1 MDFAIIQAPFAAL
14 STIRDRKEIECMNS
28 SGMSRIPQVPS
39 LLRRISFSFLLGFGL
54 FVLGAGLQGILQQR
68 SLTHISIYLDDLVL
82 GVLAG
87 LMAFAYEH
95 RRSRELRQKLAVIS
109 AMNHHVR
116 NALQTI
122 SYVPYTEQ
130 AKQMLLIQQS
140 VNRIQWALNEIL
152 PGEGQEA
159 QNFPPTMA
167 MAKEA
172 IDTEP
177 PTGTTGKP

>member
-1 MDFAIIQAPFAAL
+1 
-14 STIRDRKEIECMNS
+14 MNS
-28 SGMSRIPQVPS
+28 SGMSRNPQVPS

-54 FVLGAGLQGILQQR
+54 FLLGAGLQGILQQR
-68 SLTHISIYLDDLVL
+68 GVTPVSIYLDDLVL
-82 GVLAG
+82 GILAG
-87 LMAFAYEH
+87 LMAFTYEH

-152 PGEGQEA
+152 PGKGDEA
-159 QNFPPTMA
+159 QNFPPTA
-167 MAKEA
+167 A
-172 IDTEP
+172 IANKTTETKP
-177 PTGTTGKP
+177 QTGTSGKG

>member
-1 MDFAIIQAPFAAL
+1 
-14 STIRDRKEIECMNS
+14 MNS
-28 SGMSRIPQVPS
+28 SGMSKIPQVPS
-39 LLRRISFSFLLGFGL
+39 LLRRISFSFLLGFAL
-54 FVLGAGLQGILQQR
+54 FVLGAGLQGVLQQR
-68 SLTHISIYLDDLVL
+68 GLTRGSIYLDDLVL

-95 RRSRELRQKLAVIS
+95 RRSRDLRQKLAMIS

-140 VNRIQWALNEIL
+140 VNRIQWALQEIL
-152 PGEGQEA
+152 PGESHTA
-159 QNFPPTMA
+159 SSFPPTMA
-167 MAKEA
+167 MTEKA
-172 IDTEP
+172 IETEP
-177 PTGTTGKP
+177 PTGTSGKG

>member
-1 MDFAIIQAPFAAL
+1 
-14 STIRDRKEIECMNS
+14 MNS
-28 SGMSRIPQVPS
+28 SGMSRNPQVPS
-39 LLRRISFSFLLGFGL
+39 LLRRISFSFLLGFAL
-54 FVLGAGLQGILQQR
+54 FVLGAGLQGVLQQR
-68 SLTHISIYLDDLVL
+68 GVTRSNAYVDDLVL

-87 LMAFAYEH
+87 LLVFAYEH

-130 AKQMLLIQQS
+130 AKQMLLVQQS

-152 PGEGQEA
+152 PGEDMETQTL
-159 QNFPPTMA
+159 PPAVSAREKTM
-167 MAKEA
+167 
-172 IDTEP
+172 EP
-177 PTGTTGKP
+177 EPRTGTSGKA

>member
-1 MDFAIIQAPFAAL
+1 M
-14 STIRDRKEIECMNS
+14 
-28 SGMSRIPQVPS
+28 PQVPS

-54 FVLGAGLQGILQQR
+54 FVLGAGLQGVLQHR
-68 SLTHISIYLDDLVL
+68 GITRTSMYLDDLVL

-130 AKQMLLIQQS
+130 TKQMLLIQQA
-140 VNRIQWALNEIL
+140 VDRIQWALKEIL
-152 PGEGQEA
+152 PGEGFEEQS
-159 QNFPPTMA
+159 FPPPMTM
-167 MAKEA
+167 
-172 IDTEP
+172 IDQALESERQ
-177 PTGTTGKP
+177 TGTSGKG

>member
-1 MDFAIIQAPFAAL
+1 
-14 STIRDRKEIECMNS
+14 MNS
-28 SGMSRIPQVPS
+28 SGMSRLPKAPS
-39 LLRRISFSFLLGFGL
+39 LLRRISLSFLLGFGL
-54 FVLGAGLQGILQQR
+54 FLLGAALQAVLEHRGITR
-68 SLTHISIYLDDLVL
+68 GSLYFDDLVL
-82 GVLAG
+82 GALAG

-152 PGEGQEA
+152 PGEGSEP
-159 QNFPPTMA
+159 QNFPPA
-167 MAKEA
+167 MAITKNLIE
-172 IDTEP
+172 TEP
-177 PTGTTGKP
+177 PTGTSGNG

>member
-1 MDFAIIQAPFAAL
+1 
-14 STIRDRKEIECMNS
+14 MNS
-28 SGMSRIPQVPS
+28 SGMSRIPKVPS

-54 FVLGAGLQGILQQR
+54 FVLGAGLQGVLQQR
-68 SLTHISIYLDDLVL
+68 GITRTNLYLDDLLL

-95 RRSRELRQKLAVIS
+95 RRSRDLRQKLAVIS

-140 VNRIQWALNEIL
+140 VNRIQWALKEIL
-152 PGEGQEA
+152 PGEGDES
-159 QNFPPTMA
+159 QNFPPTA
-167 MAKEA
+167 A
-172 IDTEP
+172 ITNQTMETEP
-177 PTGTTGKP
+177 QTGTSGKA

>member
-1 MDFAIIQAPFAAL
+1 
-14 STIRDRKEIECMNS
+14 MNS

-39 LLRRISFSFLLGFGL
+39 LLRRISFSFLLGFAL
-54 FVLGAGLQGILQQR
+54 FVLGAVLQGVLQQR
-68 SLTHISIYLDDLVL
+68 GVARSNAYIDDLVL

-87 LMAFAYEH
+87 LLVFAYEH

-130 AKQMLLIQQS
+130 AKQMLLVQQS
-140 VNRIQWALNEIL
+140 VNRIQWALSEIL
-152 PGEGQEA
+152 PGEGRETR
-159 QNFPPTMA
+159 NFPSTIPIPKNTI
-167 MAKEA
+167 E
-172 IDTEP
+172 TERQ
-177 PTGTTGKP
+177 TGTSGKA

>member
-1 MDFAIIQAPFAAL
+1 
-14 STIRDRKEIECMNS
+14 MNS
-28 SGMSRIPQVPS
+28 AGMSRIPKVPS

-54 FVLGAGLQGILQQR
+54 FVLGAGLQGVLQGR
-68 SLTHISIYLDDLVL
+68 GITRTNLYLDDLVL

-95 RRSRELRQKLAVIS
+95 RRSRDLRQKLAVIS

-122 SYVPYTEQ
+122 AYVPYTEQ

-152 PGEGQEA
+152 PGEGDQA
-159 QNFPPTMA
+159 QNFPPTA
-167 MAKEA
+167 A
-172 IDTEP
+172 ITNQTMETEP
-177 PTGTTGKP
+177 QTGTSGKA

>member
-1 MDFAIIQAPFAAL
+1 
-14 STIRDRKEIECMNS
+14 MNS

-39 LLRRISFSFLLGFGL
+39 LLRRISFSFLLGFAL
-54 FVLGAGLQGILQQR
+54 FVLGAGLQGVLQQR
-68 SLTHISIYLDDLVL
+68 GVTRSNAYVDDLVL

-87 LMAFAYEH
+87 LLVFAYEH

-130 AKQMLLIQQS
+130 AKQMLLVQQS

-152 PGEGQEA
+152 PGEDMETQTL
-159 QNFPPTMA
+159 PPAVSAREKTM
-167 MAKEA
+167 
-172 IDTEP
+172 EP
-177 PTGTTGKP
+177 EPRTGTSGKA

>member
-1 MDFAIIQAPFAAL
+1 
-14 STIRDRKEIECMNS
+14 
-28 SGMSRIPQVPS
+28 

-54 FVLGAGLQGILQQR
+54 FVLGAGLQGMLEHR
-68 SLTHISIYLDDLVL
+68 GFARVSVYLDDLVL

-87 LMAFAYEH
+87 LMVFAYEH

-152 PGEGQEA
+152 PGDGDEA
-159 QNFPPTMA
+159 ARNFPPTMA
-167 MAKEA
+167 V
-172 IDTEP
+172 TEKAMESEP
-177 PTGTTGKP
+177 QTGTSGKS

>member
-1 MDFAIIQAPFAAL
+1 
-14 STIRDRKEIECMNS
+14 
-28 SGMSRIPQVPS
+28 MSRLPKVPF
-39 LLRRISFSFLLGFGL
+39 LLRRISFSFLLGFAL
-54 FVLGAGLQGILQQR
+54 FVLGAGLQGVLQQR
-68 SLTHISIYLDDLVL
+68 GVTRVGVYIDDLVL

-87 LMAFAYEH
+87 LLVFAYEH

-122 SYVPYTEQ
+122 FYVPYTEQ

-152 PGEGQEA
+152 PGEGLEA
-159 QNFPPTMA
+159 QNLPLAMPAAKKTM
-167 MAKEA
+167 E
-172 IDTEP
+172 TEP
-177 PTGTTGKP
+177 QTGTSGKG

>member
-1 MDFAIIQAPFAAL
+1 
-14 STIRDRKEIECMNS
+14 MNS

-39 LLRRISFSFLLGFGL
+39 LLRRISFSFLLGFAL
-54 FVLGAGLQGILQQR
+54 FVLGAGLQGVLQQR
-68 SLTHISIYLDDLVL
+68 GFTRGSIYLDDLVL

-130 AKQMLLIQQS
+130 AKQMQLIQQS
-140 VNRIQWALNEIL
+140 VNRIQWALKEIL
-152 PGEGQEA
+152 PGEGDEA
-159 QNFPPTMA
+159 RNFPPATA
-167 MAKEA
+167 MTEKALE
-172 IDTEP
+172 TEP
-177 PTGTTGKP
+177 PTGSSGKG

>member
-1 MDFAIIQAPFAAL
+1 
-14 STIRDRKEIECMNS
+14 MNS

-39 LLRRISFSFLLGFGL
+39 LLRRISFSFLLGFVL
-54 FVLGAGLQGILQQR
+54 FVLGAGLQGVLQQR
-68 SLTHISIYLDDLVL
+68 GLTRGSIYLDDLVL

-95 RRSRELRQKLAVIS
+95 RRSRDLRQKLAVIS

-140 VNRIQWALNEIL
+140 VNRIQWALQEIL
-152 PGEGQEA
+152 PGESHIA
-159 QNFPPTMA
+159 SSFPPTMA
-167 MAKEA
+167 MTEKPIE
-172 IDTEP
+172 TEP
-177 PTGTTGKP
+177 PTGTSRKG

>member
-1 MDFAIIQAPFAAL
+1 
-14 STIRDRKEIECMNS
+14 MNS

-39 LLRRISFSFLLGFGL
+39 LLRRISFSFLLGFAL
-54 FVLGAGLQGILQQR
+54 FVLGAGLQGVLQQR
-68 SLTHISIYLDDLVL
+68 GVTRSNAYVDDLVL

-87 LMAFAYEH
+87 LLVFAYEH

-130 AKQMLLIQQS
+130 AKQMLLVQQS

-152 PGEGQEA
+152 PGEDIETQTL
-159 QNFPPTMA
+159 PPAVSAREKTM
-167 MAKEA
+167 
-172 IDTEP
+172 EP
-177 PTGTTGKP
+177 EPRTGTSGKA

>member
-1 MDFAIIQAPFAAL
+1 
-14 STIRDRKEIECMNS
+14 MNS

-39 LLRRISFSFLLGFGL
+39 LLRCISFSFLLGFAL
-54 FVLGAGLQGILQQR
+54 FVLGAGLQGVLQQR
-68 SLTHISIYLDDLVL
+68 GITRGSLYLDDLVL

-140 VNRIQWALNEIL
+140 VNRIQWALKEIL
-152 PGEGQEA
+152 PGEGQETEK
-159 QNFPPTMA
+159 NFPPTMA
-167 MAKEA
+167 MTEKAME
-172 IDTEP
+172 TEP
-177 PTGTTGKP
+177 PTGTSGKG

>member
-1 MDFAIIQAPFAAL
+1 
-14 STIRDRKEIECMNS
+14 MNS
-28 SGMSRIPQVPS
+28 SGMSRIPKVPS
-39 LLRRISFSFLLGFGL
+39 LLRRISLSFLLGFGL
-54 FVLGAGLQGILQQR
+54 FLLGAMLQVVLQQR
-68 SLTHISIYLDDLVL
+68 GIARVSLYLDDLVL

-95 RRSRELRQKLAVIS
+95 RRSRELREKLAVIS

-122 SYVPYTEQ
+122 AYVPYTEQ

-159 QNFPPTMA
+159 QNFPPA
-167 MAKEA
+167 MALTKKALE
-172 IDTEP
+172 TEP
-177 PTGTTGKP
+177 QTGTSSKD